1 MKERVKTRRF
11 RLASIE
17 GRIWLF
23 TRLIREVVHGK
34 LVLLRIN
41 NEDGVDVV
49 SKGCY
54 NENLS
59 QQINIDDRGIA
70 IFWLHVIPAT
80 VMYSSQGPFSCPE
93 KLGSIS
99 FSVEFLKIILIT
111 LLY

>member
-23 TRLIREVVHGK
+23 TCLIREVVHGK
-34 LVLLRIN
+34 LVLLGIN

-49 SKGCY
+49 NKGCY

-70 IFWLHVIPAT
+70 VFWLHVIPAI

-99 FSVEFLKIILIT
+99 FSVEFLKLILIT